1 MPNSHPHDKSVDEN
15 SSMNDRHDEGMNG
28 LVGHRDER
36 PQQHLVPQEPFVHV
50 LVDGLKQTTH
60 VD

>member
-1 MPNSHPHDKSVDEN
+1 MPYTHPHDKSVDKN
-15 SSMNDRHDEGMNG
+15 SSMNDWHDEGMNG
-28 LVGHRDER
+28 LLGRGDER
-36 PQQHLVPQEPFVHV
+36 PQQHLVPQEPLVHV